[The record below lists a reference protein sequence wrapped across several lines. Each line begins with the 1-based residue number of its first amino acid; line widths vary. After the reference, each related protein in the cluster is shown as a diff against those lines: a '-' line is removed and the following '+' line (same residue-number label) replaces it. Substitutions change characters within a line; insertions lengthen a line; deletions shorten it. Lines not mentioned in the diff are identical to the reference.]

1 MAAEGG
7 RQTAGGFFEVSPAK
21 AYFDALEDAVIGLRG
36 APLQLS
42 PDDWQIT
49 EAWHAEGIPIDVVRE
64 SIQEVIDRRRAKELE
79 IPRRLAFYRQPVERA
94 WKRVGGLTVTAK
106 RRSAPTFDIEARLAR
121 LAQVVLVAAERHPTL
136 APLAVELQ
144 DLASSESDVEAVE
157 KRLAELDERW
167 LERAAVSLDGSI
179 RQQLEAQL
187 RDALA
192 TYEDR
197 FPEPASP
204 EVELRLRSEALRRLL
219 GLPVLSLFA
228 PEAAADARETLSSS

>member
-1 MAAEGG
+1 MAAERG
-7 RQTAGGFFEVSPAK
+7 RQAAGGFFDVSPAK
-21 AYFDALEDAVIGLRG
+21 AYFDALEDAVISLRG

-49 EAWHAEGIPIDVVRE
+49 EQWHAEGIPIDVVRE
-64 SIQEVIDRRRAKELE
+64 SIQAVIDRRRAKELE

-94 WKRVGGLTVTAK
+94 WKKIGGLTVTAK
-106 RRSAPTFDIEARLAR
+106 RRSAPTFDIEARLGGLAR
-121 LAQVVLVAAERHPTL
+121 AVSTAAERQPSLCAL
-136 APLAVELQ
+136 ATELQ
-144 DLASSESDVEAVE
+144 DMDPESDVEAVE

-167 LERAAVSLDGSI
+167 LERAAASLDSSE

-192 TYEDR
+192 FYEDR

-204 EVELRLRSEALRRLL
+204 AVEERLRSEALRRLL

-228 PEAAADARETLSSS
+228 PEAAADARETPSSS

>member
-1 MAAEGG
+1 MNGTSAVAADRE

-49 EAWHAEGIPIDVVRE
+49 EVWHAEGIPIDVVRE

-94 WKRVGGLTVTAK
+94 WKRIGGLTVTAK
-106 RRSAPTFDIEARLAR
+106 RRSAPTFDIEARLTR
-121 LAQVVLVAAERHPTL
+121 LAQAVSAAAERRPSL
-136 APLAVELQ
+136 DPLATELRA
-144 DLASSESDVEAVE
+144 LASSESDVEAVE
-157 KRLAELDERW
+157 KRLTELDERW
-167 LERAAVSLDGSI
+167 LGRAAASLDGSI
-179 RQQLEAQL
+179 RQKLEAQL

-204 EVELRLRSEALRRLL
+204 EVEERLRSEALRGLL

-228 PEAAADARETLSSS
+228 PEAAADAC